1 MGLLFH
7 PVHLGIVSFF
17 FVLFLIPAILYL
29 ITLQNALGKC
39 PPVSRTMDPAMV
51 WLLLVP
57 LFNLIWSFFVVM
69 ALGKSLG
76 NEFRR
81 RGIPTP
87 DPLPGQSIGMAMCI
101 CGCCG
106 IIPIINF
113 LAIPVQ
119 LVLWIV
125 YWVKIAEFS
134 RMLDVPV
141 AAIYPPP
148 PPAAY

>member
-7 PVHLGIVSFF
+7 AVHLGVVFF
-17 FVLFLIPAILYL
+17 CFFLFLIPAIFYL
-29 ITLQNALGKC
+29 ITLQNALVKC
-39 PPVSRTMDPAMV
+39 PPGVRTMEPGMV
-51 WLLLVP
+51 WLLLIP
-57 LFNLIWSFFVVM
+57 LFHLIWQFFVVM
-69 ALGKSLG
+69 ALGNSLG

-81 RGIPTP
+81 RGIPCP

-113 LAIPVQ
+113 LALPAAF
-119 LVLWIV
+119 VLWIV

-134 RMLDVPV
+134 RALDIPL
-141 AAIYPPP
+141 AMYTP
-148 PPAAY
+148 PPAF